1 MNKCV
6 TCTQGRDSYNKIITN
21 FKSHTHSLTHTR
33 TSARPKTRV
42 SSIYLL
48 RQIVRYVVRV
58 EVEACRV
65 LLLFL
70 PAVDCEAGRGG
81 PVCVSSVY
89 VCVCVR
95 EREAS
100 IHLVCVCVK

>member
-1 MNKCV
+1 
-6 TCTQGRDSYNKIITN
+6 
-21 FKSHTHSLTHTR
+21 
-33 TSARPKTRV
+33 
-42 SSIYLL
+42 
-48 RQIVRYVVRV
+48 VRV